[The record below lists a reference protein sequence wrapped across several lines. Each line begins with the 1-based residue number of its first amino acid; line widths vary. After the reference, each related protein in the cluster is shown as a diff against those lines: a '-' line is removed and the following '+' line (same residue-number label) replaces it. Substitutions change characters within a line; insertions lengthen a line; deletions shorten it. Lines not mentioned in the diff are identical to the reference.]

1 MVLLAARRVLVPL
14 GTLRVQVF
22 WDASRPWCS
31 SHRYNLRMTIHS
43 EHPFTGGPRDP
54 IRQFRGRMPAP
65 VSIWAATAG
74 QRWAG
79 WTVSSFLVA
88 DGAPPIVVGL
98 VDEDSDLATAISAG
112 STFTVSLLGW
122 QHRGLADPFAGLA
135 PAPGGLFRLGSWV
148 ETAWGPI
155 LTDSQG
161 WLGARLLTTVGEHAG
176 WPLLIR
182 AEIEHAE
189 LSGEGEERLLA
200 HARGRYVALSA
211 P

>member
-1 MVLLAARRVLVPL
+1 MVLLGRL
-14 GTLRVQVF
+14 
-22 WDASRPWCS
+22 ASVVS
-31 SHRYNLRMTIHS
+31 SDRYNLGMTIHS

-88 DGAPPIVVGL
+88 DGVPPIVVGL

-112 STFTVSLLGW
+112 STFTVSLLTW
-122 QHRGLADPFAGLA
+122 QHRGLADAFAGLA

-148 ETAWGPI
+148 ETAWGPV
-155 LTDSQG
+155 LTDSPG

-189 LSGEGEERLLA
+189 LGGEAEERLMA
-200 HARGRYVALSA
+200 HVRGRYVSLSA

>member
-1 MVLLAARRVLVPL
+1 MPLLGTGGVQDACRDAARPSCPS
-14 GTLRVQVF
+14 
-22 WDASRPWCS
+22 D
-31 SHRYNLRMTIHS
+31 RYNLGVTIHS
-43 EHPFTGGPRDP
+43 EHPFSGGPRDP
-54 IRQFRGRMPAP
+54 IRQFRGRMAAP

-74 QRWAG
+74 QRRAG

-88 DGAPPIVVGL
+88 GGAPPIVVGL

-122 QHRGLADPFAGLA
+122 QHRGLADAFAGLA
-135 PAPGGLFRLGSWV
+135 PAPGGLFRLGVWA
-148 ETAWGPI
+148 ETAWGPV

-189 LSGEGEERLLA
+189 LGGDGDERLLA
-200 HARGRYVALSA
+200 HVRGRYVALSA

>member
-1 MVLLAARRVLVPL
+1 MVRLGRFAVVLALRAR
-14 GTLRVQVF
+14 
-22 WDASRPWCS
+22 CS
-31 SHRYNLRMTIHS
+31 SDRYNLGMTIHS

-54 IRQFRGRMPAP
+54 IRRFRGRMAAP

-122 QHRGLADPFAGLA
+122 QHRDLATPSPASLPHRA
-135 PAPGGLFRLGSWV
+135 VCSASAPGPRLPG
-148 ETAWGPI
+148 GPC
-155 LTDSQG
+155 
-161 WLGARLLTTVGEHAG
+161 
-176 WPLLIR
+176 
-182 AEIEHAE
+182 
-189 LSGEGEERLLA
+189 
-200 HARGRYVALSA
+200 
-211 P
+211 

>member
-1 MVLLAARRVLVPL
+1 MVLLATRRVLSASRPA
-14 GTLRVQVF
+14 LRASSGRFASEVS

-122 QHRGLADPFAGLA
+122 QHRGLAD
-135 PAPGGLFRLGSWV
+135 RLRRPRARTGRTV
-148 ETAWGPI
+148 PP
-155 LTDSQG
+155 
-161 WLGARLLTTVGEHAG
+161 RLLG
-176 WPLLIR
+176 
-182 AEIEHAE
+182 
-189 LSGEGEERLLA
+189 
-200 HARGRYVALSA
+200 
-211 P
+211 